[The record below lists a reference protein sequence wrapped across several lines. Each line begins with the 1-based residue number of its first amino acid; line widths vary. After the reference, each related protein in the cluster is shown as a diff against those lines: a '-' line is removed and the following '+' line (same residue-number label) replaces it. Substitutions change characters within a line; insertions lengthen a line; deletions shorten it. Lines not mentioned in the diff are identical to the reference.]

1 VSNGRND
8 AGTIIVEGIGAAP
21 GRALGTLHRLD
32 IDVPVAEHR
41 TIAPEDVEAEV
52 RRFEEA
58 RRAARERLE
67 ALAAETG
74 DRFGLYEGRMFEAQ
88 VLMIDDPVIVEGTQA
103 YIRENFLAAERAF
116 DLQMLEQRVRR
127 LDSGQSMLIDRL
139 SDLHDIRLSVL
150 SALLDLPETG
160 LPADSAEP
168 LILVARDLP
177 PSVAARL
184 DAARFVGFVTE
195 RGSRAGHSVLI
206 ARSLGIP
213 AVVGIGSALGSL
225 AHGERAL
232 VDGRTGTVVVGP
244 SEQEVASYRRGR
256 ARTAE
261 RRKTLAEQ
269 PNDRPTRTVDDVDV
283 VMQANVD
290 RPDEVARAK
299 ALGAA
304 GVGLLRSEFLVIG
317 HREIPSEA
325 EQYEAYRAA
334 LEAFP
339 DGEVVLRTFDIGGDK
354 FPIFL
359 EMPREE
365 NPYLGW
371 RAIRVCL
378 DLPDLFLN
386 QLRAAVRA
394 AVHGNLKIL
403 LPFVTSV
410 DEIER
415 TRTLIDRVY
424 AELGDAAPTRRVPV
438 GIMVETPAAVE
449 LLDRMA
455 PHVDFVSLGTN
466 DLTQYVLAV
475 DRGNAKLAGMFE
487 PLHPA
492 LLAQYRRVVR
502 ACRAHDLP
510 AGVCGELAGE
520 PAGLAVLLGLG
531 FTQFSISLSTLA
543 EQREVARC
551 VSVAE
556 LTELVDAADWADG
569 RACRVEVTD
578 YLVGRGALD
587 KETARLSGE

>member
-1 VSNGRND
+1 M
-8 AGTIIVEGIGAAP
+8 AIVEGIGAAP
-21 GRALGTLHRLD
+21 GRALGTLYRLD
-32 IDVPVAEHR
+32 VDVPVVEHR

-52 RRFEEA
+52 RRFEKA

-74 DRFGLYEGRMFEAQ
+74 DRFGRYEGRMFEAQ
-88 VLMIDDPVIVEGTQA
+88 VLMIDDPMIVEGTLA

-116 DLQMLEQRVRR
+116 ELQMLEQRVRR
-127 LDSGQSMLIDRL
+127 LDSGQSMAIDQL
-139 SDLHDIRLSVL
+139 SDLHDIRVSVL
-150 SALLDLPETG
+150 SALLDLPETD
-160 LPADSAEP
+160 LPADSDEP

-177 PSVAARL
+177 PSLAARL
-184 DAARFVGFVTE
+184 DAGRVVGFVTE
-195 RGSRAGHSVLI
+195 RGSRGGHSVLI

-213 AVVGIGSALGSL
+213 AVVGVGSSL
-225 AHGERAL
+225 EDLSHGVRAL
-232 VDGRTGTVVVGP
+232 VDGRTGKVVLDP
-244 SEQEVASYRRGR
+244 SEKEVEAYRRGR
-256 ARTAE
+256 ARVAE
-261 RRKTLAEQ
+261 RRTSLGRVPQ
-269 PNDRPTRTVDDVDV
+269 DQPTRTVDGVDV
-283 VMQANVD
+283 IVQANVD

-299 ALGAA
+299 RLGAA
-304 GVGLLRSEFLVIG
+304 GVGLFRSEFLVIG

-325 EQYEAYRAA
+325 EQYEAYRTA

-339 DGEVVLRTFDIGGDK
+339 DGDVVLRTFDIGGDK

-394 AVHGNLKIL
+394 AVHGNLKVL

-424 AELGDAAPTRRVPV
+424 AELGDDAPERRVPV

-449 LLDRMA
+449 LLGRMA

-466 DLTQYVLAV
+466 DLTQYVLAT

-492 LLAQYRRVVR
+492 LLTQYRRIIR
-502 ACRAHDLP
+502 TCRAHDLP

-543 EQREVARC
+543 EQREVARS

-556 LTELVDAADWADG
+556 LTELVEAADWPDG
-569 RACRVEVTD
+569 RACRAEVTE
-578 YLVGRGALD
+578 YLVGRGLF
-587 KETARLSGE
+587 ETDGSRLSDE

>member
-1 VSNGRND
+1 MSDERRA
-8 AGTIIVEGIGAAP
+8 AGMTTVEGIGAAP
-21 GRALGTLHRLD
+21 GRALGTMHRLD
-32 IDVPVAEHR
+32 VDVPVVEHR

-52 RRFEEA
+52 QRFEKA
-58 RRAARERLE
+58 RTAARERLE

-74 DRFGLYEGRMFEAQ
+74 KRFGLYEGRMFEAQ
-88 VLMIDDPVIVEGTQA
+88 VLMIDDPVIVEGTLN

-127 LDSGQSMLIDRL
+127 LDSGQSMAIDQL

-150 SALLDLPETG
+150 SALLELPETD
-160 LPADSAEP
+160 LPADGDEP

-177 PSVAARL
+177 PSLAARL
-184 DAARFVGFVTE
+184 DAERVVGFVTE

-213 AVVGIGSALGSL
+213 AVVGVGSSL
-225 AHGERAL
+225 ESLSHGARAL
-232 VDGRTGTVVVGP
+232 IDGRTGKVVLDP
-244 SEQEVASYRRGR
+244 SEQEIESYRRGR
-256 ARTAE
+256 VRVAR
-261 RRKTLAEQ
+261 RHKTLGEV
-269 PNDRPTRTVDDVDV
+269 PHDRPIRTVDGVDLV
-283 VMQANVD
+283 IQANVD
-290 RPDEVARAK
+290 RPDEVGRAK

-304 GVGLLRSEFLVIG
+304 GVGLFRSEFLVIG

-325 EQYEAYRAA
+325 EQYEAYRMA

-339 DGEVVLRTFDIGGDK
+339 DAEVVLRTFDIGGDK

-415 TRTLIDRVY
+415 TRALIDRVY
-424 AELGDAAPTRRVPV
+424 EELGDAAPAHRVPV
-438 GIMVETPAAVE
+438 GIMVETPSAVE

-455 PHVDFVSLGTN
+455 PHVDFVSVGTN
-466 DLTQYVLAV
+466 DLTQYVLAA
-475 DRGNAKLAGMFE
+475 DRGNAKLAGLFE

-492 LLAQYRRVVR
+492 LLVQYRRIIG
-502 ACRAHDLP
+502 ACRAHDL
-510 AGVCGELAGE
+510 AVGVCGELAGE

-531 FTQFSISLSTLA
+531 FRQFSISLSTLA
-543 EQREVARC
+543 EQREIARS

-556 LTELVDAADWADG
+556 LTELVDTADWADG
-569 RACRVEVTD
+569 RACRAEVAD
-578 YLVGRGALD
+578 YLAARGVF
-587 KETARLSGE
+587 EGEGARLSGN

>member
-1 VSNGRND
+1 MT
-8 AGTIIVEGIGAAP
+8 AIEGIGAAP

-32 IDVPVAEHR
+32 VDVPVVEHR
-41 TIAPEDVEAEV
+41 TIAPEEVEAEV

-58 RRAARERLE
+58 RAAARQRLE

-74 DRFGLYEGRMFEAQ
+74 ERFGLYEGRMFEAQ
-88 VLMIDDPVIVEGTQA
+88 VLMIDDPMIVEGTRS

-127 LDSGQSMLIDRL
+127 LDSGQSMVIDQL
-139 SDLHDIRLSVL
+139 SDLHDIRLRVL
-150 SALLDLPETG
+150 SALLDLPETH
-160 LPADSAEP
+160 LPADTDEP
-168 LILVARDLP
+168 LILVARELP
-177 PSVAARL
+177 PSLAARL
-184 DAARFVGFVTE
+184 DAGRVVGFVTE
-195 RGSRAGHSVLI
+195 LGSRAGHSVLI

-213 AVVGIGSALGSL
+213 AVVGVGALLERLS
-225 AHGERAL
+225 HGERAL
-232 VDGRTGTVVVGP
+232 VDGRTGKVVLDP
-244 SEQEVASYRRGR
+244 SEREIEVYRRGR
-256 ARTAE
+256 ARLAE
-261 RRKTLAEQ
+261 RRETLGAVS
-269 PNDRPTRTVDDVDV
+269 PDRPSRTVDGVDV
-283 VMQANVD
+283 VIQANVD
-290 RPDEVARAK
+290 RPDEVERAK
-299 ALGAA
+299 TLGAA
-304 GVGLLRSEFLVIG
+304 GVGLFRSEFLVIG

-339 DGEVVLRTFDIGGDK
+339 GAEVVLRTFDIGGDK

-394 AVHGNLKIL
+394 AVHGELKIL

-410 DEIER
+410 DEIVR
-415 TRTLIDRVY
+415 TRNLIDRVY
-424 AELGDAAPTRRVPV
+424 GELGDAAPEYRVPI

-449 LLDRMA
+449 QLDRMA
-455 PHVDFVSLGTN
+455 AHVDFVSLGTN
-466 DLTQYVLAV
+466 DLTQYVLAA
-475 DRGNAKLAGMFE
+475 DRGNAKLAGLFE

-492 LLAQYRRVVR
+492 LLAQYRRIVR
-502 ACRAHDLP
+502 ACRAHDLT

-520 PAGLAVLLGLG
+520 PVGLAVLLGLG
-531 FTQFSISLSTLA
+531 FTRFSISLSTLA
-543 EQREVARC
+543 EQREVARS

-556 LTELVDAADWADG
+556 LAELVDAGDWVDG
-569 RACRVEVTD
+569 RACRAEVAD
-578 YLVGRGALD
+578 YLGGRGVFD
-587 KETARLSGE
+587 GEGARLSGE

>member
-1 VSNGRND
+1 MT
-8 AGTIIVEGIGAAP
+8 TIEGIGAAP

-32 IDVPVAEHR
+32 VDVPVVEHR

-58 RRAARERLE
+58 RAAARRRLE

-74 DRFGLYEGRMFEAQ
+74 ERFGLYEGRMFEAQ
-88 VLMIDDPVIVEGTQA
+88 VLMIDDPMIVEGTRN

-127 LDSGQSMLIDRL
+127 LDSGQSMAIDQL

-150 SALLDLPETG
+150 SALLDIPETD
-160 LPADSAEP
+160 LQVDAHEP
-168 LILVARDLP
+168 LILVARELP
-177 PSVAARL
+177 PSLAARL
-184 DAARFVGFVTE
+184 DAARVVGFVTE
-195 RGSRAGHSVLI
+195 RGSRAGHAVLI

-213 AVVGIGSALGSL
+213 AVVGVGSALEDL
-225 AHGERAL
+225 THGERAL
-232 VDGRTGTVVVGP
+232 VDGRTGEVVLDP
-244 SEQEVASYRRGR
+244 SDQEIESYRRGR
-256 ARTAE
+256 ARVAE
-261 RRKTLAEQ
+261 RRETLGAE
-269 PNDRPTRTVDDVDV
+269 PRDRPTRTVDGVDV
-283 VMQANVD
+283 VIQANVD
-290 RPDEVARAK
+290 RPDEVERAK
-299 ALGAA
+299 KLGAA

-325 EQYEAYRAA
+325 EQYEAYRTA

-339 DGEVVLRTFDIGGDK
+339 DAEVVLRTFDIGGDK

-394 AVHGNLKIL
+394 AVHGKLKIL

-410 DEIER
+410 DEIVR

-424 AELGDAAPTRRVPV
+424 DELGDAAPAHRVPV

-449 LLDRMA
+449 QLDRIA
-455 PHVDFVSLGTN
+455 PLVDFVSLGTN
-466 DLTQYVLAV
+466 DLTQYVLAA
-475 DRGNAKLAGMFE
+475 DRGNAKLAGLFE

-492 LLAQYRRVVR
+492 LLAQYRRIID
-502 ACRAHDLP
+502 ACRAHDLT

-520 PAGLAVLLGLG
+520 PVGLAVLLGLG

-543 EQREVARC
+543 EQREVVRS

-556 LTELVDAADWADG
+556 LAELVDAGDWADG
-569 RACRVEVTD
+569 RACRAEVAD
-578 YLVGRGALD
+578 YLAGRGVF
-587 KETARLSGE
+587 ESEGTRLSGE

>member
-1 VSNGRND
+1 MT
-8 AGTIIVEGIGAAP
+8 TIEGIGAAP

-32 IDVPVAEHR
+32 VDVPVVEHR

-58 RRAARERLE
+58 RAAARQRLE

-74 DRFGLYEGRMFEAQ
+74 ERFGLYEGRMFEAQ
-88 VLMIDDPVIVEGTQA
+88 VLMIDDPVIVEGTRN

-127 LDSGQSMLIDRL
+127 LDSGQSMAIDQL

-150 SALLDLPETG
+150 SALLDLPE
-160 LPADSAEP
+160 ADLRVDADEP

-177 PSVAARL
+177 PSLAARL
-184 DAARFVGFVTE
+184 DASRVVGFVTE

-213 AVVGIGSALGSL
+213 AVVGVGAALEKL
-225 AHGERAL
+225 THGERAL
-232 VDGRTGTVVVGP
+232 VDGRTGEVVLAP
-244 SEQEVASYRRGR
+244 SEQEIESYRRGR
-256 ARTAE
+256 ARVAE
-261 RRKTLAEQ
+261 RRETLGGE
-269 PNDRPTRTVDDVDV
+269 PHDRPTRTVDGVDIV
-283 VMQANVD
+283 IQANVD
-290 RPDEVARAK
+290 RPDEVERAK
-299 ALGAA
+299 RLGAA
-304 GVGLLRSEFLVIG
+304 GVGLFRSEFLVIG

-325 EQYEAYRAA
+325 EQYEAYRTA

-339 DGEVVLRTFDIGGDK
+339 DAEVVLRTFDIGGDK

-378 DLPDLFLN
+378 DLPELFLN

-394 AVHGNLKIL
+394 AVHGKLKIL

-410 DEIER
+410 DEIVR

-424 AELGDAAPTRRVPV
+424 DELGDAAPGYRVPV

-449 LLDRMA
+449 QLDRIA
-455 PHVDFVSLGTN
+455 PHVDFVSVGTN
-466 DLTQYVLAV
+466 DLTQYVLAA
-475 DRGNAKLAGMFE
+475 DRGNAKLAGVFE

-492 LLAQYRRVVR
+492 LLAQYGRIVR
-502 ACRAHDLP
+502 ACRDHDLT

-520 PAGLAVLLGLG
+520 PTGLSVLLGLG

-543 EQREVARC
+543 EQREVVRS
-551 VSVAE
+551 VSVRE
-556 LTELVDAADWADG
+556 LAQLVDAGDWADG
-569 RACRVEVTD
+569 RACRAEVAA
-578 YLVGRGALD
+578 YLAGRGVF
-587 KETARLSGE
+587 EGEGGRLSGE